1 MDFEWQQELEA
12 LDIVPEKFR
21 GLYAKGE
28 GEGAKYILDA
38 DLVKR
43 MDTTSLSTALKKER
57 DAVKELR
64 AQVAGYQKLG
74 KTPEDAEKQLGELRA
89 QLAEAQ
95 KGKEGAA
102 AWEKQR
108 ADLEAGHAKLLTE
121 KDAALE
127 RMRTTYH
134 QRVARS
140 ESLAAIADAKGS
152 TALLLPYVERYVR
165 VIEEDGDFLPVVV
178 DAKGEPR
185 EHKTG
190 GYVTP
195 KDFVAELK
203 KNADFARAF
212 DGSGSSGSGTPPGGK
227 PGGMPGGEKLTST
240 QRIAKGLAELK

>member
-1 MDFEWQQELEA
+1 MEFEWQQELDG

-21 GLYAKGE
+21 GLYTKGE
-28 GEGAKYILDA
+28 GEGAKYTLDA
-38 DLVKR
+38 DLAKR
-43 MDTTSLSTALKKER
+43 FDTTSLSTALKKER
-57 DAVKELR
+57 DSVKELK

-74 KTPEDAEKQLGELRA
+74 KTPDDVEKQVGELRA

-108 ADLEAGHAKLLTE
+108 AELESGHAKVLTE
-121 KDAALE
+121 KESTIE

-134 QRVARS
+134 QRVARA
-140 ESLAAIADAKGS
+140 EALAAIGEAKGS
-152 TALLLPYVERYVR
+152 TALLLPYVERYVK
-165 VIEEDGDFLPVVV
+165 VIEEDGDFLPVIV

-212 DGSGSSGSGTPPGGK
+212 DGSGSSGSGTPTGGK
-227 PGGMPGGEKLTST
+227 TGATPGGEKLSSV
-240 QRIAKGLAELK
+240 QRISRGLAELK

>member
-1 MDFEWQQELEA
+1 MEFEWQQELET

-28 GEGAKYILDA
+28 GEAAKYTLDA
-38 DLVKR
+38 DVVKR

-57 DAVKELR
+57 DAVKDLR

-108 ADLEAGHAKLLTE
+108 AELESGHAKVLTE
-121 KDAALE
+121 KDSTIE

-134 QRVARS
+134 QRVANA
-140 ESLAAIADAKGS
+140 EALAAIAEAKGS
-152 TALLLPYVERYVR
+152 TSLLLPYVERYVK
-165 VIEEDGDFLPVVV
+165 VIEEDGDFLARIV

-185 EHKTG
+185 VNKSG
-190 GYVTP
+190 GYVTTRE
-195 KDFVAELK
+195 FVAELK
-203 KNADFARAF
+203 KNPDFARAF
-212 DGSGSSGSGTPPGGK
+212 ESSGSSGSGTPPGGK
-227 PGGMPGGEKLTST
+227 TGGTPGGEKLSST